1 MSCQVFQDK
10 TDARGADKLPG
21 SEIDPHLRV
30 YDISGG
36 VHKTKFPRKSSNGT
50 VRMVWKCCGQTNK
63 GNKCRFVDFSSNHL
77 IKHIK
82 QHHNPRKENK
92 EKRSVPKNKR
102 KIKTTRTILRKEL
115 SDQKWKYQDSYV
127 SESLRAQVDVY
138 GGIKEDLFYEESV
151 MSQASTT
158 DTTPNKNDSILGL
171 YPSVLESALE
181 QIDENFFVQSLFAE

>member
-10 TDARGADKLPG
+10 TDARGPDKLPG
-21 SEIDPHLRV
+21 REIDPHLRV
-30 YDISGG
+30 YDTSGG

-50 VRMVWKCCGQTNK
+50 ERMVWKCCGLTNK

-77 IKHIK
+77 IQHIK
-82 QHHNPRKENK
+82 QHHNPRKQNK
-92 EKRSVPKNKR
+92 EKRYKG
-102 KIKTTRTILRKEL
+102 KIETTRTILIKEL
-115 SDQKWKYQDSYV
+115 SDQIWKYQDSYV
-127 SESLRAQVDVY
+127 SESPGAQVDVY
-138 GGIKEDLFYEESV
+138 GGIEEDLLYEESV

-181 QIDENFFVQSLFAE
+181 QIDENLFVQSLFAE